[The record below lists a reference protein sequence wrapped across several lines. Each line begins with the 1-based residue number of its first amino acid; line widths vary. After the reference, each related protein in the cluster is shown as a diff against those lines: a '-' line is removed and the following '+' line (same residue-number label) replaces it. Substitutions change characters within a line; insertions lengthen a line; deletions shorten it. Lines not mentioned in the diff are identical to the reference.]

1 MELKKLPRVG
11 SAFFT
16 SGSGGTGSSTGSVTG
31 SGFGTV
37 TVFCLGTA
45 RFTGA
50 TLAGDFAGVFFVVA
64 IQQSYYLSCLESSLS
79 KIWRRMSLISL
90 MSAL

>member
-16 SGSGGTGSSTGSVTG
+16 SGSGVTGSSTGSATG
-31 SGFGTV
+31 SGMGAT
-37 TVFCLGTA
+37 TAFCLGTA

-50 TLAGDFAGVFFVVA
+50 TLAGVLLGVFFVVA
-64 IQQSYYLSCLESSLS
+64 IQHPITYLAWSQACQRFGAGCL
-79 KIWRRMSLISL
+79 
-90 MSAL
+90 

>member
-16 SGSGGTGSSTGSVTG
+16 SGSGVTGSSTGSVTG

-37 TVFCLGTA
+37 TVFCLGTE

-50 TLAGDFAGVFFVVA
+50 TLAGALLVGFFVVA
-64 IQQSYYLSCLESSLS
+64 IQHPITYLVLS
-79 KIWRRMSLISL
+79 QACQRFG
-90 MSAL
+90 AG